1 MRTSVVR
8 AALCSVLSSLM
19 LVAAGLGGLAA
30 VAQENKE
37 KPAKARTR
45 DAEAK
50 KAKGPRG
57 RLPAYYSQVVD
68 QKQREAIY
76 KIQEEYE
83 PKIAAL
89 REQLDALTKQRD
101 EKVAA
106 VLTPE
111 QLKKIAELQAAGKA
125 KRAQPK
131 PEEKKPAKEPPAKKP
146 AGKAEEK

>member
-1 MRTSVVR
+1 MRTSFTRV
-8 AALCSVLSSLM
+8 ALCSVLSSLM
-19 LVAAGLGGLAA
+19 LVATGLGGLAA

-37 KPAKARTR
+37 KPAKTRTR

-68 QKQREAIY
+68 EKQREAIY
-76 KIQEEYE
+76 KIHEEYE

-101 EKVAA
+101 EKVSA

-111 QLKKIAELQAAGKA
+111 QLKKVAELQAAAKA

-131 PEEKKPAKEPPAKKP
+131 PEEKTPAKAPVKKP
-146 AGKAEEK
+146 AGTADQK

>member
-1 MRTSVVR
+1 MRTSSIRV
-8 AALCSVLSSLM
+8 ALCSVLSSLM

-30 VAQENKE
+30 VAQENEE

-45 DAEAK
+45 DAETK

-57 RLPAYYSQVVD
+57 RLPAFYSQVVD

-89 REQLDALTKQRD
+89 QDQLNALTKQRD
-101 EKVAA
+101 EKVSA

-111 QLKKIAELQAAGKA
+111 QQKKVAELQAAAKA

-131 PEEKKPAKEPPAKKP
+131 PEGKKPAKQAPVKKP
-146 AGKAEEK
+146 GGKAEEK